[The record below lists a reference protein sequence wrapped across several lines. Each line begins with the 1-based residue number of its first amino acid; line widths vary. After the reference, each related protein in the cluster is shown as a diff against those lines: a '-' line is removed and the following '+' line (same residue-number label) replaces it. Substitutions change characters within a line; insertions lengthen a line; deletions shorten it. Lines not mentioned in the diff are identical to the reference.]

1 MPLWLHFKPKLVGKR
16 REREKIKTVI
26 LFCSVP
32 TLRVIENFKKIAKKF
47 KKLKNTTM
55 ASFQA
60 NIGWKMPRKREYKE
74 YRSVSFQPEA

>member
-1 MPLWLHFKPKLVGKR
+1 MASFQVKIGWERLR
-16 REREKIKTVI
+16 RSENKNY
-26 LFCSVP
+26 CSVP
-32 TLRVIENFKKIAKKF
+32 LLPDAKLKIQKKIAKKF

-60 NIGWKMPRKREYKE
+60 NIGWKMPRKGEYKE